1 MKGGVNMRWKI
12 RAAAV
17 ALMAGLLPGL
27 AAAQAVDDIVGLR
40 PGMTFEEV
48 TALVEGR
55 DDVTLV
61 ETAEQWIRQSHG
73 IPTRQLLRGSNGV
86 ACAEGDQPG
95 RLGGHV
101 VCDTLRGRFE
111 ARKDVT
117 NEIIV
122 AFTGMPEA
130 ERAVIVWRRLLFE
143 KGQTPTV
150 ASLAQALTQKY
161 GDAHIQA
168 TDSGYYSMSHRPGT
182 TALNWLYDPA
192 GKPIVGN
199 DTLSSRCVN
208 GPKPWFAADHSWNGG
223 CGLTVRAEI
232 IPVPG
237 NNLLALELNVS
248 VLHQRDLL
256 VALNQ
261 FDSDLKAAVEQQA
274 QGAASEPDL

>member
-1 MKGGVNMRWKI
+1 MKGEMNMTWKAL
-12 RAAAV
+12 AAAA
-17 ALMAGLLPGL
+17 ALMGGLLPGL

-40 PGMTFEEV
+40 PGMTLEEV
-48 TALVEGR
+48 AALVEGR
-55 DDVTLV
+55 DDVNLV

-86 ACAEGDQPG
+86 ACAEGDPAV

-122 AFTGMPEA
+122 AFTGLPEA
-130 ERAVIVWRRLLFE
+130 ERAGILWRRLLFA

-150 ASLAQALTQKY
+150 ASLAEALTQKY
-161 GDAHIQA
+161 GEAHVHA

-192 GKPIVGN
+192 GNPIVGN
-199 DTLSSRCVN
+199 DALRSRCVN
-208 GPKPWFAADHSWNGG
+208 GPKPWFAAEHSWNGG

-256 VALNQ
+256 AALNQ
-261 FDSDLKAAVEQQA
+261 FDSDLKAAVEKQA
-274 QGAASEPDL
+274 EGAGSAPDL